1 MELRLTARHATFED
15 YNEKLTLL
23 AALKNRHMY
32 FEFRD
37 MPEVE
42 AEAEIARLENLLEEM
57 SH

>member
-1 MELRLTARHATFED
+1 MEFRLKPSDPEYED

-23 AALKNRHMY
+23 AALKNKHMY
-32 FEFRD
+32 AEFRD

-42 AEAEIARLENLLEEM
+42 WKAEIARLTDLLLQM